1 VDGSAWLRRL
11 RPSPVA
17 RRRLLCFPHCGGS
30 ASWYAPLARAAA
42 LGEAV
47 DVVALQY
54 PGRQDRLA
62 EPCLDSIAELR
73 DAIVGELV
81 GRLDRPFAL
90 FGHSMGA
97 VVAYEVARILEHE
110 QGRVP
115 AALFV
120 SGRRAPSTHRDE
132 RVHRG
137 GDVALLKEVGRLAGT
152 PSLLLDDEDVHA
164 MVLPALRADYKAIE
178 TYAWRPGPEPSCPVW
193 ALVGD
198 ADPLT
203 TPQEAAA
210 WRAHTSG
217 PFERRVFPGDHFYL
231 AAAAHRATVARLVAE
246 VWD

>member
-1 VDGSAWLRRL
+1 MEGTAWLRRL
-11 RPSPVA
+11 RPSSVA

-30 ASWYAPLARAAA
+30 ASWYAPLARASV
-42 LGEAV
+42 LPDTV

-62 EPCLDSIAELR
+62 EPCVDSIGALR
-73 DAIVGELV
+73 DAVVSELD
-81 GRLDRPFAL
+81 GWLDRPFAL

-97 VVAYEVARILEHE
+97 IVAYEVARVLEHE
-110 QGRVP
+110 RGRVP

-137 GDVALLKEVGRLAGT
+137 GDPALLREVARVAGT
-152 PSLLLDDEDVHA
+152 PSQLLDDEDVHA
-164 MVLPALRADYKAIE
+164 MMLPALRGDYRAIE
-178 TYAWRPGPEPSCPVW
+178 TYAWRPGPEPSCPTW

-203 TPQEAAA
+203 TPHEAAA

-217 PFERRVFPGDHFYL
+217 PFECVVFPGNHFYL
-231 AAAAHRATVARLVAE
+231 ADHRAAVARLVAAA
-246 VWD
+246 WD